1 MSEENT
7 QSTYIGGE
15 GKRSIDRRH
24 PRACTIPHWSGG
36 SRQTTDMAR
45 KITPIPVAVKKQ
57 GKDQRRWKL
66 SHNHRWGS
74 RGRDAAENKKKME
87 CNHQHSRKQQEKRKK
102 ERKINMPKSM
112 VGRRLTTHPTHR
124 CTHNGWRNK
133 HTKTKI
139 LDHRNSATRR
149 GKMLTRFLVE
159 GTQYPV
165 RGTFFS

>member
-1 MSEENT
+1 MVKQWNETCGKTPRSKTHMSEENT

-24 PRACTIPHWSGG
+24 PRACTNPHWSGG

-87 CNHQHSRKQQEKRKK
+87 CNHQHSRKQQEKKK

-112 VGRRLTTHPTHR
+112 VGRRLTTH
-124 CTHNGWRNK
+124 
-133 HTKTKI
+133 
-139 LDHRNSATRR
+139 
-149 GKMLTRFLVE
+149 
-159 GTQYPV
+159 TQPIGALIIV
-165 RGTFFS
+165 GETSTQKQKSWTTAIVQLAGEKC